1 MWSLESWFSG
11 WDPKDKK
18 ELAGGGG
25 VWCGA
30 GGGGGAALYSRQKE
44 QLGRTLNGEK

>member
-18 ELAGGGG
+18 ELAGGGVCG
-25 VWCGA
+25 GA
-30 GGGGGAALYSRQKE
+30 GGRCNP
-44 QLGRTLNGEK
+44 GRKSSLEEL